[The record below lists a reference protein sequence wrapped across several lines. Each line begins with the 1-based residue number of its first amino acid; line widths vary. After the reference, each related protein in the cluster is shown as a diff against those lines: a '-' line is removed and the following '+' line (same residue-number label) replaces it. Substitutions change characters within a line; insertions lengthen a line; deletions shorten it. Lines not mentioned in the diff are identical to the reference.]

1 MKINWD
7 WWPSL
12 LGFLC
17 FRLVLK
23 EKGVRIK
30 WKFVSKSS
38 FFFPKK
44 NFRWNKL
51 KTKHIFI
58 SHGNVSFPSATP
70 TPKDLDLLGF
80 FFPFQPHFFPHSGN
94 QVKREKS
101 LFFKRP
107 DPPRS
112 SPSPDQSIKHPLRS

>member
-38 FFFPKK
+38 FFSPKK
-44 NFRWNKL
+44 TLGGINSKQNTF
-51 KTKHIFI
+51 
-58 SHGNVSFPSATP
+58 SFHMEM
-70 TPKDLDLLGF
+70 F
-80 FFPFQPHFFPHSGN
+80 HFP
-94 QVKREKS
+94 
-101 LFFKRP
+101 
-107 DPPRS
+107 PP
-112 SPSPDQSIKHPLRS
+112 PPPQKIWIY